1 MRVTCKSRN
10 TVLRLPILMGRKQP
24 SRGVLMKRC
33 SQNVQ
38 LCNFI
43 EIALWHGCFLVNPLH
58 IFITPFPKNTSWL
71 LLLGVIPLGIVM
83 CTTRQNFQKW
93 CFPVWLSLFSNFLTY
108 RLSSWSRKSTSGKTF
123 VRFT

>member
-1 MRVTCKSRN
+1 MGLLEVDFLFYEGNLEVKK
-10 TVLRLPILMGRKQP
+10 ILSSVYP
-24 SRGVLMKRC
+24 FLWVENRGVLMKRC

-58 IFITPFPKNTSWL
+58 IFIISFPKNTSWL

-83 CTTRQNFQKW
+83 CTTRQKFQKL
-93 CFPVWLSLFSNFLTY
+93 CFPVWLSLFSNFLCY
-108 RLSSWSRKSTSGKTF
+108 RLSS
-123 VRFT
+123 